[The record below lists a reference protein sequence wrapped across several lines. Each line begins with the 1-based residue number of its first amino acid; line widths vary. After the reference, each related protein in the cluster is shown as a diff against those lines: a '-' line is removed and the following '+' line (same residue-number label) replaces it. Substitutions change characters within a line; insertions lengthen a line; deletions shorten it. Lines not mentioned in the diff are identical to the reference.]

1 MNECLLCEAIISE
14 NPSWHGLIGM
24 DEQPIVCGKCS
35 TSFERADIE
44 GKTALLASVKSL
56 YIYND
61 AMKAYLHQYKFLQ
74 DIALAAVFQKELSG
88 ELKGKKNIVP
98 IPVHQEKRL
107 ARTFSQVEALLDVP
121 RIPYINIL
129 EKLDETIMGEKTRQE
144 RLAVK
149 PLFQLKQNVRIQP
162 ETYTLVDDIYTTG
175 TTLNN
180 AAKVLLKAGAKK
192 VEAVTLIRA

>member
-1 MNECLLCEAIISE
+1 MKQCLLCEAILTE
-14 NPSWHGLIGM
+14 NPSWQALLGM
-24 DEQPIVCGKCS
+24 DERAIICDKCS

-44 GKTALLASVKSL
+44 GKTAYLSSVQSL
-56 YIYND
+56 YLYNH

-74 DIALAAVFQKELSG
+74 DIALAAVFQKELAG
-88 ELKGKKNIVP
+88 VLKGKKNIVP
-98 IPVHQEKRL
+98 IPVHKEKRV
-107 ARTFSQVEALLDVP
+107 ARTFSQVEALLDGP
-121 RIPYINIL
+121 GIPYMNIL

-149 PLFQLKQNVRIQP
+149 PLFQLKQNVMIQP
-162 ETYTLVDDIYTTG
+162 DTYTLVDDIYTTG